1 MDFLNFY
8 CAFKGFSLC
17 VVCQSN
23 FSRVSQ
29 IWTRKNK
36 SLECVWL
43 IVIHS
48 RNIYWV
54 KKKILFFHL
63 CLGEQHFFLQKWTNN
78 YVFVQTL
85 IFWTRRVLFFG
96 GERFARE
103 FVAKLVY
110 VLSAHELMSCSVVQ
124 QKAKGKKCWKRK
136 FRMYTKKKNSVS
148 SENSFY
154 FLSSENK

>member
-1 MDFLNFY
+1 MNFLSLLSTIKCDGRLLSFDIHTHREELNNTFFY
-8 CAFKGFSLC
+8 KNGQITMFLSKPSFS
-17 VVCQSN
+17 
-23 FSRVSQ
+23 
-29 IWTRKNK
+29 
-36 SLECVWL
+36 E
-43 IVIHS
+43 HE
-48 RNIYWV
+48 
-54 KKKILFFHL
+54 FF
-63 CLGEQHFFLQKWTNN
+63 FF
-78 YVFVQTL
+78 
-85 IFWTRRVLFFG
+85 R